1 MLVLLISLPHAL
13 AALDSEDPLEGFNS
27 LGQLYV
33 STLSLLVI
41 RFFLTKLKDRLG
53 ESQVVAEQLEVLAQ
67 TDALMGVLNRG
78 QIESLIEQEM
88 KRSRRYDLPLSLVA
102 FELDDFMQPNGTF
115 GHDARDGMLVKAA
128 RLAQPHLRTR
138 DQFGR

>member
-1 MLVLLISLPHAL
+1 
-13 AALDSEDPLEGFNS
+13 
-27 LGQLYV
+27 
-33 STLSLLVI
+33 
-41 RFFLTKLKDRLG
+41 LKDRLG

-102 FELDDFMQPNGTF
+102 FELDDFKQPNGTF
-115 GHDARDGMLVKAA
+115 GHDARDGMLVKTA
-128 RLAQPHLRTR
+128 RPAEPHLRTR
-138 DQFGR
+138 DRFGR